1 LDEVS
6 NAVKLEMAQVLSPFN
21 LQQLPIQLANKIH
34 VLFELFITAISYNAD
49 TPKISWFRGFYFAQG
64 QQQVS
69 LNVSLHAL
77 KLEPNNEHG
86 VLNLA
91 DL

>member
-49 TPKISWFRGFYFAQG
+49 TPKISWFRGFLFCARTTTG
-64 QQQVS
+64 IIKCLS
-69 LNVSLHAL
+69 PCIEIRA
-77 KLEPNNEHG
+77 K
-86 VLNLA
+86 
-91 DL
+91 

>member
-1 LDEVS
+1 MFYL
-6 NAVKLEMAQVLSPFN
+6 NFLLR
-21 LQQLPIQLANKIH
+21 LLA
-34 VLFELFITAISYNAD
+34 ITQIPLKSVGLGD
-49 TPKISWFRGFYFAQG
+49 FYFAQG

-86 VLNLA
+86 VLSLA